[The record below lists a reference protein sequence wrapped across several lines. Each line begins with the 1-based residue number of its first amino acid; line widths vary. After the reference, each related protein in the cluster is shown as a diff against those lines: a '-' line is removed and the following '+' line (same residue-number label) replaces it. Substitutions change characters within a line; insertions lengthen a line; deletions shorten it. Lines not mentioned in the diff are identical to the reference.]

1 MIKVRNF
8 WKEFWKNERDYYGD
22 LKASALY
29 LSFAGCEVLF
39 VVGIYWWTDKL

>member
-22 LKASALY
+22 LKACALY
-29 LSFAGCEVLF
+29 LSFSCCEVLF